1 MFVLRVVR
9 QTDHVAAE
17 CLGLAEQHHGVGLG
31 VCPAHALGDLFVER
45 DRLEEHGRAVED
57 DLFALGADIAE
68 PDRLLHPV
76 AVRGDDHPVKF
87 RIGGGPA
94 LQSPDPERRRGRTG
108 RSGSDGPVYVQ
119 FGNLDPYGRSGSGAR
134 QLHIG
139 VDPVVGILAEADE
152 IVPDKGVGHADEHHV
167 ARDAAVVPPVEGH
180 RRDGVRGAGVVDLHG
195 QKVAFGLEAAR
206 HLDLKGC
213 ESAFMGADLLAVEVD
228 PAAVADGPEMEEL
241 PPAGLLGGV
250 EPPGIPHR
258 AFVVFQLGHLAVPV
272 RGNVE
277 PQAVVERIFVEIG
290 LSLRPAVE
298 VDLVFAALI
307 VEIDDGVP
315 LSVERLHVASVNV
328 GDQLLGC
335 DVGRREQQQSK

>member
-1 MFVLRVVR
+1 
-9 QTDHVAAE
+9 
-17 CLGLAEQHHGVGLG
+17 
-31 VCPAHALGDLFVER
+31 
-45 DRLEEHGRAVED
+45 
-57 DLFALGADIAE
+57 
-68 PDRLLHPV
+68 
-76 AVRGDDHPVKF
+76 
-87 RIGGGPA
+87 
-94 LQSPDPERRRGRTG
+94 
-108 RSGSDGPVYVQ
+108 
-119 FGNLDPYGRSGSGAR
+119 
-134 QLHIG
+134 
-139 VDPVVGILAEADE
+139 
-152 IVPDKGVGHADEHHV
+152 
-167 ARDAAVVPPVEGH
+167 
-180 RRDGVRGAGVVDLHG
+180 
-195 QKVAFGLEAAR
+195 
-206 HLDLKGC
+206 
-213 ESAFMGADLLAVEVD
+213 MGADLLAVEVD
-228 PAAVADGPEMEEL
+228 PAAVADGSEMEEL

-258 AFVVFQLGHLAVPV
+258 AFVVFQLGRLAVPV